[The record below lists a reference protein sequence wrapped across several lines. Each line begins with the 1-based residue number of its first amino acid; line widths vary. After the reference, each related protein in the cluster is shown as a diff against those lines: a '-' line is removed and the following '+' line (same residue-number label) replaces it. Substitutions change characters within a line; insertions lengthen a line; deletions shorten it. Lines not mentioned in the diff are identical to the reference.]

1 MIKDDE
7 IWRWW
12 TSGFFAAKHPDLT
25 NLYKKATTTDLPKF
39 LRESIS
45 ESRII
50 EISNEFSQYSAT
62 TSFTGLGSLGAVEK
76 KANII
81 SELASQCKIS
91 KAEAKN
97 VVNKYW
103 DIIVK
108 KLSQSGDTIILPN
121 IGSFKITTAAAR
133 SGQIKNPKTG
143 KVKHYSTPERYK
155 VKFQQSATMQKL
167 LNDDKFKLK
176 EHKVAAKPAKES
188 ASEKKLDAAKRY
200 LKNAKDNLKKYKKA
214 KDEAGIK
221 RAEKSVKKYTKL
233 VEKLSK

>member
-12 TSGFFAAKHPDLT
+12 TSGFLPAKHPDLT

-39 LRESIS
+39 LRQNFS
-45 ESRII
+45 ESNLE
-50 EISNEFSQYSAT
+50 EISKEFALASPT
-62 TSFTGLGSLGAVEK
+62 TFTGLGSLGAVEK

-121 IGSFKITTAAAR
+121 VGSFKITTAAAR

-143 KVKHYSTPERYK
+143 KVKSYSTPERYK

-176 EHKVAAKPAKES
+176 EHKVAAKPAKKS

-214 KDEAGIK
+214 KDAAGIK
-221 RAEKSVKKYTKL
+221 RAEKSIKKYSKI